1 MLHFN
6 IAENLNQVQDQV
18 NKNVADMNKKY
29 KMELK
34 ADIGSVV
41 IDNMAL
47 RPEKINVYFRCYG
60 WEPRLIICSYFK
72 TKV

>member
-1 MLHFN
+1 
-6 IAENLNQVQDQV
+6 
-18 NKNVADMNKKY
+18 MNKKY

-47 RPEKINVYFRCYG
+47 RPEKINAYISVKLWFG
-60 WEPRLIICSYFK
+60 NHA
-72 TKV
+72 